1 MTSTT
6 HIKQMITST
15 STATAAKE
23 NFLKGFATSAV
34 VGIMGALAP
43 LAIVTSIAAMN
54 VPAAEAGTTICNQIG
69 NSVQC
74 HSF

>member
-1 MTSTT
+1 MTTSTF
-6 HIKQMITST
+6 
-15 STATAAKE
+15 TATGAKE

-54 VPAAEAGTTICNQIG
+54 VPAAEARQCYTTYTG
-69 NSVQC
+69 NSSWTQC
-74 HSF
+74 Y